1 MWTAKVLR
9 AVCLGCLLVAG
20 AQPTYAKR
28 IPRWWMKVAQR
39 QGPNACVVEEV
50 PNTGLE
56 FWTECRYWLNR
67 KICGRRTR
75 IRFECCEGFERN
87 GDENGCTRVKP
98 LMNLLETAESL
109 GATKWAQYIRE
120 SGLAGELEGAAA
132 YTLFAPTNEAF
143 ENLRRSL
150 KSQMEAYR
158 GNPNNPILLYHM
170 LPTKLLSDNFQ
181 ADMMAE
187 TRYQG
192 HSVRVN
198 KYSNGMTTINCA
210 LLIRK
215 DQHATNGV
223 VHLIS
228 NVLDPSIGIGRN
240 VVDIVL
246 GVSQGLCL
254 HLTSL
259 SSFFSSFLVDSP
271 CNFFPLSLTALIQNH
286 IIPHVICE
294 SAVTGEH
301 RVTTTSKD
309 KLMFSCDIDGTYV
322 ETTKMRGN
330 FNLGQNGIIHMIDD
344 VLLPDR
350 AKNLLE
356 LAESRQLF
364 TFVEL
369 VKKAGLEET
378 LSHTGDY
385 TFFVPD
391 EAAWYDSSF
400 SPPVILTSTLTI
412 NTTTTT
418 TFTSLHNFLL
428 PQAIMSL
435 NEEDP
440 VRLQVWRRSLGV
452 EDAQITLPDLEAQ
465 NGVIH
470 IINKVIMPSNQSLA
484 DVLRSLPG
492 HSFETFLEAVDRV
505 SQEGEAGTLLSLGPG
520 DEMFYTFFVPTDRA
534 FRRVNQA
541 MLRRLRQDEAFTRR
555 VVRQHVAV
563 NMFPEISFEKNLV
576 YTVNGMAGPFD
587 VKKTKD
593 DILKVNGEEVVSSHL
608 CANGVIHVINK
619 AFMPESYTST
629 VQHET
634 YGETEGMLGFPLPS
648 RTSNSRTYKV
658 SFAKRYNGLNQD
670 LSGVAQGTSD
680 DSMPARASGR
690 KTVKRGRGGG
700 SFGTSSSSTTLPPPA
715 AVSLTSIPALSSPT
729 SKDTVEDTHL
739 ESTRHDALEDEVS
752 ANTLSASSEGPRDP
766 NDELVHYNEPGL
778 RDGHGSRP
786 RYPKGSFSIKDG
798 FHSSTSYDPSV
809 TTSSTITSTVTSSSH
824 STSIH
829 GVQEDAEELKEK
841 QLVDSGQR
849 GAGGR
854 GEGGE
859 RDSLDTSHRTYHPD
873 LYGSS
878 FPESTSKRPYDSD
891 LDRGSSTSSSKSRR
905 RYDPDLDSSMLRRE
919 NDPDRNEDSSSST
932 SSSSTSRRRYD
943 PVLDRYN
950 TDLDR
955 NHSSL
960 SSSSSSSISSFESTS
975 HRRYNPNFNN
985 SNRNLS
991 SSSSFDSY
999 TPRRRYDSGVNRGS
1013 SSSSSSSSSTSR
1025 RRYSPD
1031 LDHGSIST
1039 SSSSFSRH
1047 HEPDVDTGHSTSSS
1061 FSIEHS
1067 TTRTRFESPSGN
1079 SSPLAVPPRLPGGQD
1094 SASRSF
1100 HTNYTRY
1107 SSQDRSTSH
1116 SQSTSTT
1123 DMAGSTTT
1131 LERSNTDLRDVA
1143 ANRRDFGSS
1152 LSRPRT
1158 DETEVSIDSSRTN
1171 IRGSTTDV
1179 RGSTTGVRDSS
1190 PDIRSSGIELRSD
1203 GNIRDSNIDLRGS
1216 SDSKNSVNDSRRTDT
1231 VIKGSSTNRR
1241 VSNTN
1246 TNLRGSNS
1254 GVRESNTI
1262 LKGSTTE
1269 LRGSGRATGSSG
1281 PTMQR
1286 EMDTHV
1292 GDISNVGASSGYTTT
1307 SSRIYSY
1314 EYSGGTG
1321 GHDPYSK
1328 PSTSSPS
1335 LRPSPSAR
1343 DSTARPTTTGG
1354 RRFSYVG
1361 HRYGQDVVGHTNQL
1375 SEIPRPS
1382 PLPYHLGT
1390 EGHGIYG
1397 REVAGIRS
1405 LGEESG
1411 SVRALEGGVSGG
1423 GEGVGKSVYKY
1434 SKTSHVQQHLHGPHA
1449 LQPRTNMHSAS
1460 SGRSTTTI
1468 GSVRSS
1474 TKRRYNITKTSYS
1487 YSVPVLSSRFPPPIR
1502 SGDNKLGSLSPVSAY
1517 AFTGD
1522 DDMYADGTEFAEL
1535 KGVGLE
1541 SMTRQEARE
1550 LRRRFRKKRHHKRR
1564 GSAKGRRRRG
1574 RRGRRNQ
1581 SHQKTTKVEA

>member
-1 MWTAKVLR
+1 MATPTSASEFSSGEGTINVPKSYCSTFNNKSTLDDS
-9 AVCLGCLLVAG
+9 GLVPPSPSPPDYFKPSIKIIRNDVFHALAG
-20 AQPTYAKR
+20 LN
-28 IPRWWMKVAQR
+28 PRKAYGHDGV
-39 QGPNACVVEEV
+39 PPIVVE
-50 PNTGLE
+50 
-56 FWTECRYWLNR
+56 
-67 KICGRRTR
+67 
-75 IRFECCEGFERN
+75 
-87 GDENGCTRVKP
+87 
-98 LMNLLETAESL
+98 
-109 GATKWAQYIRE
+109 
-120 SGLAGELEGAAA
+120 
-132 YTLFAPTNEAF
+132 
-143 ENLRRSL
+143 
-150 KSQMEAYR
+150 
-158 GNPNNPILLYHM
+158 
-170 LPTKLLSDNFQ
+170 
-181 ADMMAE
+181 
-187 TRYQG
+187 
-192 HSVRVN
+192 
-198 KYSNGMTTINCA
+198 NCA
-210 LLIRK
+210 
-215 DQHATNGV
+215 
-223 VHLIS
+223 S
-228 NVLDPSIGIGRN
+228 
-240 VVDIVL
+240 
-246 GVSQGLCL
+246 
-254 HLTSL
+254 
-259 SSFFSSFLVDSP
+259 
-271 CNFFPLSLTALIQNH
+271 
-286 IIPHVICE
+286 
-294 SAVTGEH
+294 
-301 RVTTTSKD
+301 
-309 KLMFSCDIDGTYV
+309 
-322 ETTKMRGN
+322 
-330 FNLGQNGIIHMIDD
+330 
-344 VLLPDR
+344 
-350 AKNLLE
+350 
-356 LAESRQLF
+356 
-364 TFVEL
+364 
-369 VKKAGLEET
+369 
-378 LSHTGDY
+378 
-385 TFFVPD
+385 
-391 EAAWYDSSF
+391 
-400 SPPVILTSTLTI
+400 
-412 NTTTTT
+412 
-418 TFTSLHNFLL
+418 
-428 PQAIMSL
+428 
-435 NEEDP
+435 
-440 VRLQVWRRSLGV
+440 
-452 EDAQITLPDLEAQ
+452 
-465 NGVIH
+465 
-470 IINKVIMPSNQSLA
+470 
-484 DVLRSLPG
+484 
-492 HSFETFLEAVDRV
+492 
-505 SQEGEAGTLLSLGPG
+505 
-520 DEMFYTFFVPTDRA
+520 
-534 FRRVNQA
+534 
-541 MLRRLRQDEAFTRR
+541 
-555 VVRQHVAV
+555 
-563 NMFPEISFEKNLV
+563 
-576 YTVNGMAGPFD
+576 
-587 VKKTKD
+587 
-593 DILKVNGEEVVSSHL
+593 VNGEEVVSSHL

-778 RDGHGSRP
+778 RDGH
-786 RYPKGSFSIKDG
+786 
-798 FHSSTSYDPSV
+798 
-809 TTSSTITSTVTSSSH
+809 
-824 STSIH
+824 
-829 GVQEDAEELKEK
+829 
-841 QLVDSGQR
+841 
-849 GAGGR
+849 
-854 GEGGE
+854 
-859 RDSLDTSHRTYHPD
+859 
-873 LYGSS
+873 
-878 FPESTSKRPYDSD
+878 
-891 LDRGSSTSSSKSRR
+891 DRGSSTSSSKSRR

-1107 SSQDRSTSH
+1107 SSQDKSTSH